1 MTGDQVKNAG
11 DVMLAGTLTSSPVW
25 VPVLNNIN
33 IVLTTLSLL
42 IGVGLALGRLWFWA
56 RKHWPKVRH
65 NQDHESPPPGGPYF

>member
-25 VPVLNNIN
+25 VPVLNNVN
-33 IVLTTLSLL
+33 TLLTTLSLL

-56 RKHWPKVRH
+56 HKHWPAKRR
-65 NQDHESPPPGGPYF
+65 NEDHESPPPSGPYF